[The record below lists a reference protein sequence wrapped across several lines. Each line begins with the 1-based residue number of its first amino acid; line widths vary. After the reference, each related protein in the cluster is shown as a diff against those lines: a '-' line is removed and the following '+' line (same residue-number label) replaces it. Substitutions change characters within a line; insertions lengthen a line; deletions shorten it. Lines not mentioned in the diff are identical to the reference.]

1 MKKISVGIISILLL
15 VVTIFFP
22 NQISGIIAFILSIIG
37 ICLYY
42 SKRYEVNIIDVIL
55 CVIVFIVVIASFLSV
70 SANAVNYIRYVNE
83 VINGKRSEN
92 IYYVMKKIDYLPDN
106 ILFKIGNSI
115 FPLLRDAIFNAYGL
129 SSKVFEYVLKHP

>member
-1 MKKISVGIISILLL
+1 MKKIPVGIISILLL

-55 CVIVFIVVIASFLSV
+55 CVIVFVL
-70 SANAVNYIRYVNE
+70 
-83 VINGKRSEN
+83 
-92 IYYVMKKIDYLPDN
+92 
-106 ILFKIGNSI
+106 
-115 FPLLRDAIFNAYGL
+115 LLRHFYQ
-129 SSKVFEYVLKHP
+129 YQQMQ